1 MVVVAVVLVVAVF
14 SSSSNLKPPPVR
26 VGRALPVPP
35 WRHVRAPG
43 LPGLDTTAQS
53 LSRIY
58 AEPSRLARFYY

>member
-26 VGRALPVPP
+26 VGRALPP
-35 WRHVRAPG
+35 WRHVHAPG

-53 LSRIY
+53 LS
-58 AEPSRLARFYY
+58 